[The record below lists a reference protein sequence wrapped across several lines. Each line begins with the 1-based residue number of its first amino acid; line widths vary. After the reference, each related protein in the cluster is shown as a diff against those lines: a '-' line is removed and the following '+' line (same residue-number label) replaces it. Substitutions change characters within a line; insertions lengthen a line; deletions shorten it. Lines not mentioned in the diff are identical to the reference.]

1 MNKKELLCLRRLKA
15 TSRMVQIAREDIPK
29 KLTLKGW
36 GGYDYQETRREYQLF
51 LRCRMEG
58 ELLRVA
64 LYYPDNL
71 RAEGRLPSYEVYI
84 DRGARRFIT
93 YDCIN
98 NKWLNAKLD
107 RLKWPEYI
115 PMYPR
120 TWIPA
125 ADAKLAAAY
134 LDSDLL
140 GYEAVLQYQLDLR
153 KEALLR
159 RHKKETDPWDADMA
173 LTPALPRDWNRW
185 VDKVGIPHNYIFY
198 QYKKRGAKTGYCSYC
213 EKDVPIRGKPRH
225 NKTGRCPCCR
235 HPITYKAVGRLGW
248 HLDTDE
254 VCVYLIQARPD
265 GFVVREFWAGRR
277 YLKEDYRHP
286 EVFYAEHWRVIYDHE
301 TVARTYY
308 WGNYK
313 QLCDRWIAGVP
324 SYSWMGYNSI
334 YYTHG
339 NEEGRVYGKTLPHLA
354 KGLLKQTGLADWIY
368 GHGFVANPDAYMLV
382 RKRVPQFEQ
391 IWKAGLPR
399 LTDECQHTYCGVEN
413 CIKDARSSS
422 LAKAL
427 GLDKQ
432 GLGRLRRYNGG
443 CFLLRWLQVEK
454 QSGKAISDEVLQWLI
469 DNEIEANH
477 LKFIWGKMS
486 ALQICHYTQRQAAD
500 SHESVQQVLN
510 TWRDYLSMA
519 ERLGIDTNDE
529 IVYRAKL
536 LRQRH
541 DELVLRCQQ
550 MDQKKRAEQVLED
563 FPDVDKV
570 CQAVK
575 GKFEYANGDYA
586 IVAPNGAL
594 DIIVEGEVL
603 CHCVGSSDRYWDRI
617 ERQEAFILFLRR
629 ASAPHLPYYTLEV
642 EPDGTV
648 RQKRTKFDR
657 QGDDIKDVKKFL
669 TEWQGVLK
677 KRLTKGDRKKAASSR
692 VLREQ
697 EFDQMRRD
705 NVIIH
710 MGDLAGQKLVDVLT
724 ADLMENAA

>member
-1 MNKKELLCLRRLKA
+1 MNRKELLRLRRLKA
-15 TSRMVQIAREDIPK
+15 TLKMVRIAQEDIPK
-29 KLTLKGW
+29 KVTVKGW
-36 GGYDYQETRREYQLF
+36 NGYDYQETRRKYQLF
-51 LRCRMEG
+51 LRCRIEG

-84 DRGARRFIT
+84 DRNTRRFIT

-98 NKWLNAKLD
+98 KKWSNAKLD
-107 RLKWPEYI
+107 RLKWPEYL
-115 PMYPR
+115 PSYPR
-120 TWIPA
+120 TWMPI
-125 ADAKLAAAY
+125 ADAKTAADY
-134 LDSDLL
+134 LNSEKL
-140 GYEAVLQYQLDLR
+140 GYEAVLSYQWKLR
-153 KEALLR
+153 EEARIR

-173 LTPALPRDWNRW
+173 LTPALPKDWDRW
-185 VDKVGIPHNYIFY
+185 VSKVGIPQNYIFY
-198 QYKKRGAKTGYCSYC
+198 QYEKRGAKTGYCSYC
-213 EKDVPIRGKPRH
+213 EKDVPIQGRPHH
-225 NKTGRCPCCR
+225 NKAGRCPCCR
-235 HPITYKAVGRLGW
+235 HEVTYKAVGRLGW
-248 HLDTDE
+248 HLDTNE

-265 GFVVREFWAGRR
+265 GFVVREFWAVRR
-277 YLKEDYRHP
+277 YLKENYKHP
-286 EVFYAEHWRVIYDHE
+286 KVSCVEHWRVIYDHE

-334 YYTHG
+334 YNNHG
-339 NEEGRVYGKTLPHLA
+339 NKEGRVYGKTLPHLA

-368 GHGFVANPDAYMLV
+368 AHEFIVNPDKYMLV

-399 LTDECQHTYCGVEN
+399 LTDECWHPHYSVEVY
-413 CIKDARSSS
+413 IKNPQSPS

-432 GLGRLRRYNGG
+432 GLGRLRQYNGG
-443 CFLLRWLQVEK
+443 RSLLRWLQMEK
-454 QSGKAISDEVLQWLI
+454 QSGKAIPDEALQWFM
-469 DNEIEANH
+469 DNSIEVNH
-477 LKFIWGKMS
+477 LNFIWGKMN
-486 ALQICHYTQRQAAD
+486 ALQVCHYMQRQATD

-519 ERLGIDTNDE
+519 ERLGIDTSDE
-529 IVYRAKL
+529 IIYRAKL

-550 MDQKKRAEQVLED
+550 VDQEERAEQVLED
-563 FPDVDKV
+563 FPNVDKV
-570 CQAVK
+570 CQDIK
-575 GKFEYANGDYA
+575 EKFEYANGNYA

-617 ERQEAFILFLRR
+617 ERQETFILFLRR

-642 EPDGTV
+642 EPDGAV

-657 QGDDIKDVKKFL
+657 QGDDIEDIKKFL
-669 TEWQGVLK
+669 AEWQGVLK
-677 KRLTKGDRKKAASSR
+677 KRLTKGDRKKAANSR

-697 EFDQMRRD
+697 EFDQMRKD